1 MLFHQKENLSTLTL
15 TYFPIGSTLKITEH
29 FLTKLL

>member
-1 MLFHQKENLSTLTL
+1 MLSHHMEVHSDLTL

-29 FLTKLL
+29 FLI